1 MAVQL
6 LTDAEFTPTLQAHPV
21 VFVKYFADWCGS
33 CKLIAP
39 KFKRMSEREDFADVT
54 FVEVNAETSPEART
68 AAGVTNLPYF
78 AVFKDGVRVSADSS
92 SKEEYIAS
100 LLEKALAMH
109 S

>member
-6 LTDAEFTPTLQAHPV
+6 LTDAEFAPTLKENHV

-39 KFKRMSEREDFADVT
+39 KFKRMSEREDFTNVK
-54 FVEVNAETSPEART
+54 FVEVNAEHSPEARA

-78 AVFKDGVRVSADSS
+78 AVFKDGKRVSADSA
-92 SKEEYIAS
+92 SKEEFIS
-100 LLEKALAMH
+100 NMLEKALAMH